1 MKVPVEMERTGW
13 VTEFGEVG
21 SVEPEGCL
29 DGKVF
34 EDESQVSGFI
44 TRENCQRDFN
54 CPVLPG

>member
-21 SVEPEGCL
+21 SVEPEDCL